1 MKFWKVD
8 AGGVVIDRINMSSD
22 IIDKS
27 LFFVNRFGPKSQYS
41 GDKKVS

>member
-8 AGGVVIDRINMSSD
+8 AGDVAIDRINMSSD
-22 IIDKS
+22 IIDKH
-27 LFFVNRFGPKSQYS
+27 LFLVKRFDPKSQYF